1 MSRKIAGIVGGT
13 KRVNFRAAELEQ
25 TVVAKVVMTE
35 RAGYEFGA
43 WAQGQGV
50 ETQRECRQDGQ

>member
-50 ETQRECRQDGQ
+50 ETQ